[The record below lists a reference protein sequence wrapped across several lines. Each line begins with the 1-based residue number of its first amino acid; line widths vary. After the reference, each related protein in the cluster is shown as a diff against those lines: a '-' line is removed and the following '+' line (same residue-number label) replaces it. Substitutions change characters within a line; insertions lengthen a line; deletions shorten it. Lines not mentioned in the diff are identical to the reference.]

1 MRPRG
6 LLTLS
11 LDPLPLQA
19 VLQGCFAAAQDNV
32 LETSPWSF
40 LPALEAAPVLQA
52 RGSEA
57 GGSGS
62 AGGIAYS
69 PPPVLV
75 WHGAEDAD
83 VPVGN
88 CWR

>member
-1 MRPRG
+1 
-6 LLTLS
+6 
-11 LDPLPLQA
+11 

-32 LETSPWSF
+32 LETSPWPF

-69 PPPVLV
+69 PPPVLL
-75 WHGAEDAD
+75 WHGAENPAAKGFLEFLDTGGARSYIRAS
-83 VPVGN
+83 GYGTL
-88 CWR
+88 